1 MTLTNLMKQH
11 HSYTPHNGVC
21 AHRQNEIQVILF
33 KKWVRNCL
41 YGFEWAT
48 LVYCTLID
56 QCDCMK
62 CKKFFFEILESWI
75 MRCVWKMCILH
86 SQYVGA
92 KARFYNKTNEWW
104 WRRRRQRFGLNFNPN
119 LTQFK
124 DQMFLF
130 CLLLLY
136 YFLCYVQ
143 LHIICCCYHCVYRR
157 FQNGHF
163 EKWLYSF
170 EINALRKIETIVH
183 LLSY

>member
-1 MTLTNLMKQH
+1 MRKFKRSIVTTLHDTYKSHEQH
-11 HSYTPHNGVC
+11 RSYTPHNGVC
-21 AHRQNEIQVILF
+21 AHRQNAIQAILF

-62 CKKFFFEILESWI
+62 CKIFFFEILVSWI
-75 MRCVWKMCILH
+75 MRCVWKMYILH

-92 KARFYNKTNEWW
+92 KARFYKKTNEWW
-104 WRRRRQRFGLNFNPN
+104 WRRRLQRFGLNFNFNPN

-143 LHIICCCYHCVYRR
+143 LHIICCCCYHCVYHR

-163 EKWLYSF
+163 E
-170 EINALRKIETIVH
+170 
-183 LLSY
+183 